1 MFPTGPSEGLFA
13 ITNETEI
20 MNKTFTR
27 IGLAAFVACGLGLST
42 AQAEELL
49 VGVELPMTG
58 ALARVGAGMQE
69 GIMVAVDVFNKTN
82 GKHKIKAI
90 TVDNESAPAKAIA
103 AVEKLASQGVLAI
116 DGGYGSN
123 NIAPASDAAGKLGL
137 VYVTSGGVDDSLVNS
152 GRKNFFRIN
161 NSAGYQKAMV
171 GLLSD
176 LKVKSVSIVYS
187 TKEATS
193 GMAHDLEKTLAPK
206 GVTVVTHAFDPA
218 MTDFKPIINKIKLQ
232 DKSEVIAMVG
242 YENDYVGI
250 LRAAR
255 VLKPS
260 VKAMVGVWSLAT
272 PKMAADF
279 PDLMPNVYGTAVLSF
294 PAEFKTA
301 EGKSFNEAYQ
311 RLYKKEPDYLGQFG
325 YVQSM
330 LLFNAMARAADKGT
344 LKKDGI
350 AEEMRKTDAETLIGR
365 VQFGSNGDNLNFSHR
380 MGQHQGNK
388 IVIVWP
394 QTDATGKANFPGVPW

>member
-1 MFPTGPSEGLFA
+1 
-13 ITNETEI
+13 
-20 MNKTFTR
+20 MNTPFKR
-27 IGLAAFVACGLGLST
+27 IGLAALVACGLGLST

-49 VGVELPMTG
+49 VGVDLPMTG

-69 GIMVAVDVFNKTN
+69 GILVAVDVFNKTN
-82 GKHKIKAI
+82 SKHKIKAI

-279 PDLMPNVYGTAVLSF
+279 PDLMPNVYGTAVLSY

-344 LKKDGI
+344 LKKDGV

-365 VQFGSNGDNLNFSHR
+365 VQFSSNGDNLNFSHR

-394 QTDATGKANFPGVPW
+394 HTDATGKANFPGVPW